1 MRWASHL
8 LSVTAFATCW
18 SHAASAANPKA
29 ECSAAFED
37 GQRLQ
42 RAKKLKVAAERF
54 AFCAS
59 NGCPPIMH
67 SECRA
72 FFDKVDASLPTLDLT
87 VLDET
92 GGSLSGAR
100 VRIDGG
106 AEQALNGSSLRLDP
120 GNHELVIDADGY
132 SPLLQEISLIA
143 PGVTG
148 VTVQLVRL
156 PTKPTE
162 NVGLGQ
168 ASKSPSG
175 GAAPTGR
182 QPPGSSICHKPLLLT
197 SSAALGAVGGLSAA
211 YFGLSARR
219 GERALRECSPS
230 CAQAAVDEVRR
241 DYTLANVALAVGVIG
256 FAASSLIYLADRP
269 PAPPARTKRSWRVTV
284 GAMNTFWAAF

>member
-1 MRWASHL
+1 MRWSLRL
-8 LSVTAFATCW
+8 LSVVASAACW
-18 SHAASAANPKA
+18 SHSASAASPKA
-29 ECSAAFED
+29 ECSAAFEE

-59 NGCPPIMH
+59 TSCPPIMH
-67 SECRA
+67 SECKA
-72 FFDKVDASLPTLDLT
+72 FLDRVDASLPTLDLI

-92 GGSLSGAR
+92 GGTLSGAR
-100 VRIDGG
+100 VRIDGDV
-106 AEQALNGSSLRLDP
+106 EQALDGRSLRLDP
-120 GNHELVIDADGY
+120 GHHELAIAADGY
-132 SPLLQEISLIA
+132 SPLLREISLVA
-143 PGVTG
+143 PGVTR

-162 NVGLGQ
+162 NVGRGQ
-168 ASKSPSG
+168 ASEAPPG
-175 GAAPTGR
+175 GAAPTAR
-182 QPPGSSICHKPLLLT
+182 QSPGSSLRHKPLLLT

-230 CAQAAVDEVRR
+230 CGQAAVDEVRR

-256 FAASSLIYLADRP
+256 FAASSLIYLTDRP
-269 PAPPARTKRSWRVTV
+269 SAPPARTKRWRITV
-284 GAMNTFWAAF
+284 GAISTFWAAF